1 MALLDDLTS
10 KAKSKYPRILL
21 PESTDSRIIA
31 AAKSIKDQKIA
42 QIVLFDEESASS
54 LGLESIN
61 PKNEDLKAQ
70 YAQTLFEL
78 RKHKGVTV
86 ESALEMLSNK
96 SVFAMMALQRGDVDG
111 VVTGAITPSQ
121 EVLSNALRIVGV
133 AEGSKLVSSLFL
145 MVFDDNHSMY
155 GGNLIFS
162 DCAMNINPNSE
173 ELAEIAK
180 SAYETAQSF
189 LTQNP
194 KLAMLSFS
202 TNQSA
207 KHAEVDKVREATE
220 YLRSSL
226 PDINVIGNVQ
236 LDAALDPD
244 VLKIKD
250 SDSSFLPPANVFIF
264 PNLDAGNIG
273 YKLVQR
279 FSGARAIGPILQ
291 GLSKPVNDL
300 SRGCSVDEIINTVVV
315 TANQCK

>member
-1 MALLDDLTS
+1 MALLDDLAS
-10 KAKSKYPRILL
+10 KAKSKFPRILL
-21 PESTDSRIIA
+21 PESTDSRVIA
-31 AAKSIKDQKIA
+31 AAKSVTDQKIA
-42 QIVLFDEESASS
+42 QIVLLDGDTASS
-54 LGLESIN
+54 MGVESIN
-61 PKNEDLKAQ
+61 PKNEDLKVQ

-78 RKHKGVTV
+78 RKHKGVTF
-86 ESALEMLSNK
+86 EKALEMLSNL
-96 SVFAMMALQRGDVDG
+96 SVFSMVALKRGDVDG

-121 EVLSNALRIVGV
+121 EVLSSALKIVGV

-145 MVFDDNHSMY
+145 MVFDDNHDMY

-162 DCAMNINPNSE
+162 DCAMNISPNSE

-180 SAYETAQSF
+180 SAYDTAQSF
-189 LTQNP
+189 LTESP

-220 YLRSSL
+220 ILKSSF
-226 PDINVIGNVQ
+226 PNINVIGNVQ
-236 LDAALDPD
+236 LDAALDPN

-250 SDSSFLPPANVFIF
+250 PESPFLPPANVFVF

-291 GLSKPVNDL
+291 GLSRPVNDL
-300 SRGCSVDEIINTVVV
+300 SRGCGIDEIVNTVVV

>member
-42 QIVLFDEESASS
+42 QIVLFDEEPASS

-189 LTQNP
+189 LAQSP

-220 YLRSSL
+220 LLRSSL

>member
-1 MALLDDLTS
+1 MPLLDDLTS

-220 YLRSSL
+220 LLRSSL

>member
-1 MALLDDLTS
+1 MPLLDDLTS

-42 QIVLFDEESASS
+42 QIVLFEEEPASS

-61 PKNEDLKAQ
+61 PKNQDLKAQ

-189 LTQNP
+189 LTQSP

-220 YLRSSL
+220 LLRSSL
-226 PDINVIGNVQ
+226 PGINVIGNVQ

>member
-1 MALLDDLTS
+1 MALLDDLAS
-10 KAKSKYPRILL
+10 KAKSKFPRILL
-21 PESTDSRIIA
+21 PESTDSRVIA
-31 AAKSIKDQKIA
+31 AAKSVTDQKIA
-42 QIVLFDEESASS
+42 QIVLLDGDTASS
-54 LGLESIN
+54 MGVESIN
-61 PKNEDLKAQ
+61 PKNEDLKVQ

-78 RKHKGVTV
+78 RKHKGVTF
-86 ESALEMLSNK
+86 EKALEMLSNS
-96 SVFAMMALQRGDVDG
+96 SVFSMVALKRGDVDG

-121 EVLSNALRIVGV
+121 EVLSSALKIVGV

-145 MVFDDNHSMY
+145 MVFDDNHDMY

-162 DCAMNINPNSE
+162 DCAMNISPDSE

-180 SAYETAQSF
+180 SAYDTAQSF
-189 LTQNP
+189 LTEGP

-220 YLRSSL
+220 ILKSSF
-226 PDINVIGNVQ
+226 PNINVIGNVQ
-236 LDAALDPD
+236 LDAALDPS

-250 SDSSFLPPANVFIF
+250 PESPFLPPANVFVF

-291 GLSKPVNDL
+291 GLSRPVNDL
-300 SRGCSVDEIINTVVV
+300 SRGCGIDEIVNTVVV

>member
-10 KAKSKYPRILL
+10 KAKTKYPRILL
-21 PESTDSRIIA
+21 PEWTDSRIIE

-42 QIVLFDEESASS
+42 QIVLFDEDAASS
-54 LGLESIN
+54 LGVESIN
-61 PKNEDLKAQ
+61 PKNEDLKAE

-78 RKHKGVTV
+78 RKHKGVTF
-86 ESALEMLSNK
+86 ESALEMLSNS
-96 SVFAMMALQRGDVDG
+96 SVFAMVALQRGDVDG

-133 AEGSKLVSSLFL
+133 AEGSRLVSSLFL
-145 MVFDDNHSMY
+145 MVFDDNHKRY
-155 GGNLIFS
+155 GENLIFS
-162 DCAMNINPNSE
+162 DCAMNISPNSE
-173 ELAEIAK
+173 ELAEIAQ
-180 SAYETAQSF
+180 SAYEAADSF
-189 LTQNP
+189 LSESPN
-194 KLAMLSFS
+194 LAMLSFS

-207 KHAEVDKVREATE
+207 NHAEVDKVRVATE
-220 YLRSSL
+220 LLKSKL
-226 PDINVIGNVQ
+226 PDVNIIGNVQ
-236 LDAALDPD
+236 LDAALDAN
-244 VLKIKD
+244 VLQIKD
-250 SDSSFLPPANVFIF
+250 PDSSFLPPANVFIF

>member
-54 LGLESIN
+54 LGLGSIN

-189 LTQNP
+189 LTQSP

-220 YLRSSL
+220 LLRSSL

>member
-42 QIVLFDEESASS
+42 QIVLFDEEPASS

-155 GGNLIFS
+155 GNNLIFS
-162 DCAMNINPNSE
+162 DCAMNISPNSE

-180 SAYETAQSF
+180 SAFETAQSF
-189 LTQNP
+189 LTESP

-220 YLRSSL
+220 LLRSSL

>member
-189 LTQNP
+189 LTQSP

-220 YLRSSL
+220 LLRSSL

-264 PNLDAGNIG
+264 PNLDAGIIG

>member
-1 MALLDDLTS
+1 MALLDDLAS
-10 KAKSKYPRILL
+10 KAKTKYPRILL

-54 LGLESIN
+54 LGFESIN
-61 PKNEDLKAQ
+61 PKNEDLKAE

-78 RKHKGVTV
+78 RKHKGVTF
-86 ESALEMLSNK
+86 ESALEMLSNS
-96 SVFAMMALQRGDVDG
+96 SVFAMVALQRGDVDG

-121 EVLSNALRIVGV
+121 EVLSSALKIVGV

-145 MVFDDNHSMY
+145 MVFDDDHKRY
-155 GGNLIFS
+155 GENLIFS
-162 DCAMNINPNSE
+162 DCAMNISPNSE
-173 ELAEIAK
+173 ELAEIAQ
-180 SAYETAQSF
+180 SAYETADSF
-189 LTQNP
+189 LSESPN
-194 KLAMLSFS
+194 LAMLSFS

-207 KHAEVDKVREATE
+207 NHAEVDKVRVATE
-220 YLRSSL
+220 LLKSKL
-226 PDINVIGNVQ
+226 PDVNIIGNVQ
-236 LDAALDPD
+236 LDAALDAN
-244 VLKIKD
+244 VLQIKD
-250 SDSSFLPPANVFIF
+250 PDSSFLPPANVFIF

>member
-189 LTQNP
+189 LIQSP

-220 YLRSSL
+220 LLRSSL

>member
-189 LTQNP
+189 LTQGP

-220 YLRSSL
+220 LLRSSL

>member
-1 MALLDDLTS
+1 MPLLDDLTS

-42 QIVLFDEESASS
+42 QIVLFDEEPASS

-189 LTQNP
+189 LTQSP

-220 YLRSSL
+220 LLRSSL

>member
-162 DCAMNINPNSE
+162 DCAMNINPNSK

-189 LTQNP
+189 LTQSP

-220 YLRSSL
+220 LLRSSL

>member
-1 MALLDDLTS
+1 MALLDDLAS
-10 KAKSKYPRILL
+10 KAKTKYPRILL
-21 PESTDSRIIA
+21 PEWTDSRIIE

-42 QIVLFDEESASS
+42 QIVLFDEDTASS
-54 LGLESIN
+54 LGVESIN
-61 PKNEDLKAQ
+61 PKNEDLKAE

-78 RKHKGVTV
+78 RKHKGVTF
-86 ESALEMLSNK
+86 ESALEMLSNS
-96 SVFAMMALQRGDVDG
+96 SVFAMVALQRGDVDG

-133 AEGSKLVSSLFL
+133 AEGSRLVSSLFL
-145 MVFDDNHSMY
+145 MVFDDDHKRY
-155 GGNLIFS
+155 GENLIFS
-162 DCAMNINPNSE
+162 DCAMNISPNSE
-173 ELAEIAK
+173 ELAEIAQ
-180 SAYETAQSF
+180 SAYETADSF
-189 LTQNP
+189 LSESPN
-194 KLAMLSFS
+194 LAMLSFS

-207 KHAEVDKVREATE
+207 NHAEVDKVRVATE
-220 YLRSSL
+220 LLKSKL
-226 PDINVIGNVQ
+226 PDVNIIGNVQ
-236 LDAALDPD
+236 LDAALDAN
-244 VLKIKD
+244 VLQIKD
-250 SDSSFLPPANVFIF
+250 PDSSFLPPANVFIF

>member
-78 RKHKGVTV
+78 RKHKGVTI

-121 EVLSNALRIVGV
+121 EVLSSALRLIGV

-145 MVFDDNHSMY
+145 MVFDDNYSMY
-155 GGNLIFS
+155 GDNLIFS

-189 LTQNP
+189 LTQSP

-220 YLRSSL
+220 LLRSSL

>member
-1 MALLDDLTS
+1 MPLLDDLTS

-42 QIVLFDEESASS
+42 QIVLFDEEPASS

-189 LTQNP
+189 LTQSP

-202 TNQSA
+202 TNKSA

-220 YLRSSL
+220 LLRSSL

>member
-189 LTQNP
+189 LTQSP

-220 YLRSSL
+220 HLRSSL

>member
-42 QIVLFDEESASS
+42 QIVLFDEEPASS

-162 DCAMNINPNSE
+162 DCAMNISPNSK

-180 SAYETAQSF
+180 SAYDTAQSF
-189 LTQNP
+189 LTESP

-220 YLRSSL
+220 LLRSSL

>member
-189 LTQNP
+189 LTQSP

-202 TNQSA
+202 TNKSA

-220 YLRSSL
+220 LLRSSL

>member
-31 AAKSIKDQKIA
+31 AAKLIKDQKIA

-54 LGLESIN
+54 LGLGSIN

-70 YAQTLFEL
+70 YAQTLFKL

-189 LTQNP
+189 LTQSP

-220 YLRSSL
+220 LLRSSL
-226 PDINVIGNVQ
+226 PGINVIGNVQ

>member
-1 MALLDDLTS
+1 
-10 KAKSKYPRILL
+10 
-21 PESTDSRIIA
+21 
-31 AAKSIKDQKIA
+31 
-42 QIVLFDEESASS
+42 
-54 LGLESIN
+54 
-61 PKNEDLKAQ
+61 
-70 YAQTLFEL
+70 
-78 RKHKGVTV
+78 
-86 ESALEMLSNK
+86 
-96 SVFAMMALQRGDVDG
+96 
-111 VVTGAITPSQ
+111 
-121 EVLSNALRIVGV
+121 
-133 AEGSKLVSSLFL
+133 
-145 MVFDDNHSMY
+145 
-155 GGNLIFS
+155 
-162 DCAMNINPNSE
+162 MNINPNSE

-189 LTQNP
+189 LTQSP

-220 YLRSSL
+220 LLRSSL
-226 PDINVIGNVQ
+226 PGINVIGNVQ

>member
-180 SAYETAQSF
+180 SAYEMAQSF
-189 LTQNP
+189 LTESP

-220 YLRSSL
+220 LLRSSL
-226 PDINVIGNVQ
+226 PGINVIGNVQ

-250 SDSSFLPPANVFIF
+250 PDSSFLPPANVFIF

-291 GLSKPVNDL
+291 GLTKPVNDL
-300 SRGCSVDEIINTVVV
+300 SRGCSVDEIINTVIV

>member
-61 PKNEDLKAQ
+61 LKNEDLKAQ

-189 LTQNP
+189 LTQSP

-220 YLRSSL
+220 LLRSSL

>member
-42 QIVLFDEESASS
+42 QIVLFDEEPASS

-162 DCAMNINPNSE
+162 DCAMNISPNSE

-189 LTQNP
+189 LTQSP

-220 YLRSSL
+220 LLRSSL

>member
-86 ESALEMLSNK
+86 ESSLEMLSNK

-220 YLRSSL
+220 LLRLSL

>member
-1 MALLDDLTS
+1 MPLLDDLTS

-42 QIVLFDEESASS
+42 QIVLFDEEPASS

-78 RKHKGVTV
+78 RKHKGVTI

-189 LTQNP
+189 LTQSP

-220 YLRSSL
+220 LLRSSL

>member
-78 RKHKGVTV
+78 RKHKGVTI

-121 EVLSNALRIVGV
+121 EVLSSALRIIGV
-133 AEGSKLVSSLFL
+133 AEGSKLVSSIFL

-189 LTQNP
+189 LTQSP

-220 YLRSSL
+220 LLRSSL
-226 PDINVIGNVQ
+226 PGINVIGNVQ

-291 GLSKPVNDL
+291 GLTKPVNDL

>member
-1 MALLDDLTS
+1 

-42 QIVLFDEESASS
+42 QIVLFDEEPASS

-70 YAQTLFEL
+70 YSQTLFEL

-121 EVLSNALRIVGV
+121 EVLSSALRLIGV

-189 LTQNP
+189 LTQSP

-220 YLRSSL
+220 LLRSSL